1 MEDCPT
7 HRLYELGLLRGAF
20 NCLHPPRILLTIKA
34 MRSFLKRLVGGRRS
48 FRDLCMGK
56 TAAPSVEE
64 NAEGK
69 NSPVN
74 RSLKKPARE
83 PRNERKDLMA
93 LLRLNAD
100 HFMLGVMS
108 HGSWS
113 NKEPWLP
120 KELKGF
126 SD

>member
-1 MEDCPT
+1 MFSDATGGRPPFFS
-7 HRLYELGLLRGAF
+7 RLINGG
-20 NCLHPPRILLTIKA
+20 N
-34 MRSFLKRLVGGRRS
+34 RSPRLVGGMRKGQDS
-48 FRDLCMGK
+48 L
-56 TAAPSVEE
+56 E
-64 NAEGK
+64 NK
-69 NSPVN
+69 
-74 RSLKKPARE
+74 SLKKPARE

-100 HFMLGVMS
+100 HFMLGVMG

>member
-1 MEDCPT
+1 VYGENRSSEPFGLELMAE
-7 HRLYELGLLRGAF
+7 RL
-20 NCLHPPRILLTIKA
+20 
-34 MRSFLKRLVGGRRS
+34 
-48 FRDLCMGK
+48 
-56 TAAPSVEE
+56 VEE
-64 NAEGK
+64 NAEGQ
-69 NSPVN
+69 NFPVN

-83 PRNERKDLMA
+83 PRNERKDFMA

-100 HFMLGVMS
+100 HFMLGVMG